1 MLINME
7 YNVIEEYNKD
17 INKLDLIKEINY
29 KLYRII
35 IILEGA

>member
-1 MLINME
+1 ME